1 MEYEGLTD
9 GSPVG
14 VAGWWEEVEGEYEWE
29 AEQDGHRREHR
40 RDQEHHHARPRQ
52 PHQAGVPR
60 EVLEARPYKNKKIMV
75 DILYWLIKRILNQKK
90 RHKGILLVD

>member
-1 MEYEGLTD
+1 MTSFLHKTVRYLVEYEGLTD

-14 VAGWWEEVEGEYEWE
+14 VAGGWEEVEGEYEGE
-29 AEQDGHRREHR
+29 AEQDRHRREHR

-60 EVLEARPYKNKKIMV
+60 EVLETRPDKNKKIMM
-75 DILYWLIKRILNQKK
+75 DILT
-90 RHKGILLVD
+90 